1 MPRSRYRHLHPRPL
15 HLSSHL
21 DYNQR
26 LASEL
31 FLHHNTGANRR
42 KCTWETWKTGGD
54 IYLIN
59 PTLKISNLVHV
70 RSSVVALQGG
80 VVALHHLLEFW
91 IVCIFGIRDNLE
103 ILFSLK
109 KKKKLNVGISC
120 GYSSLCRVY
129 LYLYKTSC
137 VHIIF
142 RLHPCNR
149 SGVPP
154 NVILKFHF
162 FNFLQV
168 AMSRK
173 IHAVELNKPH
183 LLKCCC

>member
-109 KKKKLNVGISC
+109 KKIWMLGFLVGILAYAASIC
-120 GYSSLCRVY
+120 ICIRPHVSILFSDFTLAIGVEY
-129 LYLYKTSC
+129 LQMWS
-137 VHIIF
+137 
-142 RLHPCNR
+142 
-149 SGVPP
+149 
-154 NVILKFHF
+154 
-162 FNFLQV
+162 
-168 AMSRK
+168 
-173 IHAVELNKPH
+173 
-183 LLKCCC
+183 